1 MKVKNPTDIQIKE
14 LLEESK
20 RIAVVGLSNNPERT
34 SYQVAK
40 FMQNAG
46 FEIIPVNPTIE
57 EALEVKA
64 VASLKE
70 ISGTIDI
77 VNVFRREEY
86 LPEIAKEAINVK
98 VKSFWAQLGIENEE
112 AYSLLKDQ
120 EILTIMNRCIK
131 VEYARHQ

>member
-86 LPEIAKEAINVK
+86 LPEIAKQAINVK